1 MVGCQSRPQSGAY
14 VTFYSDPPD
23 GRADGNSMPVRQ
35 FWSPD
40 KLSYGFPRNCAN
52 VMTPTVRWPDG
63 VIQGPTSITVCR
75 SESYYTI
82 RKPIAN
88 NPPST
93 SSPYEA
99 QIYTDGD
106 SYYGQLSNGKRS
118 GFGTYYFKKRGD
130 RYEGYFVDGLRHGSG
145 KYTFKN
151 GNYFVGNYKNDK
163 RDGPGKEY
171 SSAGVILRDGI
182 WSNGTL
188 ISSIN
193 VPDNPKNQEK
203 SIIENESNK
212 SARKRCLSIG
222 FKSGTADFNECLK
235 SIDK

>member
-1 MVGCQSRPQSGAY
+1 MGCQSRPQSGAW
-14 VTFYSDPPD
+14 VTFSSDPPD

-40 KLSYGFPRNCAN
+40 KLPYGFPRNCAN

-75 SESYYTI
+75 SDSYYTI

-93 SSPYEA
+93 SSTFQT
-99 QIYTDGD
+99 QIYKDGD

-118 GFGTYYFKKRGD
+118 GFGTYYFKKTGNMF
-130 RYEGYFVDGLRHGSG
+130 EGYFVDDLRHGSG
-145 KYTFKN
+145 KFTFKN
-151 GNYFVGNYKNDK
+151 GNYFVGKYKNDK

-171 SSAGVILRDGI
+171 SSAGVILVDGI
-182 WSNGTL
+182 WSNGTM
-188 ISSIN
+188 ISSN
-193 VPDNPKNQEK
+193 KVPDNPKNRDK
-203 SIIENESNK
+203 SILPKESNK
-212 SARKRCLSIG
+212 TFEQRCLSTG
-222 FKSGTADFNECLK
+222 LKAGSTDFNKCLK
-235 SIDK
+235 SLSK